1 MEPQLCSRN
10 TEACECVR
18 RLSLGSFS
26 SKSCQSNHGGCFAKC
41 DIYLV
46 EKPPIEDDDEDDV
59 PLMQLLGLS
68 TTRLALEEPID
79 VSEYIDIDSCAP
91 ATEDLL
97 DDGTESESDTCDDE
111 DDDGQQDSPSTRKTF
126 ADSLNGID
134 SILAFCCE
142 KALSDTTEKLMTAQD
157 SVAAVA
163 AACKLHSI
171 FLLM

>member
-1 MEPQLCSRN
+1 MNVLD
-10 TEACECVR
+10 ACHWAALAV
-18 RLSLGSFS
+18 
-26 SKSCQSNHGGCFAKC
+26 KAVKATNFAKC

-59 PLMQLLGLS
+59 PLMQMLGLS
-68 TTRLALEEPID
+68 TTRLALEESID

-91 ATEDLL
+91 ATENLL
-97 DDGTESESDTCDDE
+97 DDGTESEPDTCDDE

-126 ADSLNGID
+126 ADTLNGID
-134 SILAFCCE
+134 LILLWKRTIWYNWKIDDC
-142 KALSDTTEKLMTAQD
+142 TD